1 MEWTVG
7 RLIFRKE
14 PSRRYLVVVCDLNR
28 LATARSTSFEINERL
43 EMGLYELR
51 LGVIPYLIY
60 VLRVEYCKISH

>member
-1 MEWTVG
+1 M
-7 RLIFRKE
+7 
-14 PSRRYLVVVCDLNR
+14 VCDLNR